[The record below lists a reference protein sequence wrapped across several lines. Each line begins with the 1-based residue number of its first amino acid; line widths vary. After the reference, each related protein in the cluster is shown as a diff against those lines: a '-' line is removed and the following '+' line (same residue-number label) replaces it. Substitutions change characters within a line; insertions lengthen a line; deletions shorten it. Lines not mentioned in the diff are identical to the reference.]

1 MSKHFKVAQAIT
13 VLSVIML
20 QSLKGCCHIYI

>member
-1 MSKHFKVAQAIT
+1 LYIT

-20 QSLKGCCHIYI
+20 LRHIPLGLLQRDQNISSR